1 MQIRNEITNCETTGL
16 GNRLLR
22 QKTRPFTSPVH
33 FPPIADPKFS
43 EVKWS
48 TQILLFSS
56 SWSTVWNEIF
66 HRIASRFN
74 CLQAPPTTTTTP
86 FPLSYSPPPPPAPSF
101 SFAIFCLA
109 CTYFV
114 MVRTDSTRLNIV
126 LFLTTTNNNYFCPSA
141 ICRPL
146 SEAARRP
153 RNQFVSTDCAPWG
166 RGREGGRR

>member
-1 MQIRNEITNCETTGL
+1 MGTGTHALANPIKVQIRNEITNCETTGL

-86 FPLSYSPPPPPAPSF
+86 SHSPTHRHPLPHPPSPSQFLPRLYLFRYGSYGLHSAKHCAF
-101 SFAIFCLA
+101 S
-109 CTYFV
+109 
-114 MVRTDSTRLNIV
+114 D
-126 LFLTTTNNNYFCPSA
+126 
-141 ICRPL
+141 
-146 SEAARRP
+146 E
-153 RNQFVSTDCAPWG
+153 D
-166 RGREGGRR
+166 